1 MTTLVLAAGGSTPY
15 QDAGYPYPKELAEL
29 DGQPLIE
36 HVLTRLGSLA
46 EEPVVVVLD
55 AVADRKYCIADVVK
69 LVVPTAVA
77 RRVAATSGAACSA
90 LCAVGDVDPDADLL
104 VVNGDQFVDAN
115 LAGIVQ
121 RWRSSDLDAGTVVFD
136 ATHPRWSYVRVDGD
150 GHVVEAAEK
159 RPISR
164 LATAGIY
171 WFRRAADL
179 FDAIEA
185 VMLQSSGHDTVFY
198 ICPMLNE
205 LVLAGRRIG
214 VAHIRRD
221 EYHSFK
227 YPDELEEYVRDR
239 RTLVES
245 RR

>member
-36 HVLTRLGSLA
+36 HVLNRLGTLTD
-46 EEPVVVVLD
+46 EPVVVVLD
-55 AVADRKYCIADVVK
+55 AVADRKYCIGDVVK
-69 LVVPTAVA
+69 LVVPSAVA
-77 RRVAATSGAACSA
+77 RRVAPTSGAACSA
-90 LCAVGDVDPDADLL
+90 LCAIGDVDPDGDLL

-121 RWRSSDLDAGTVVFD
+121 RWRASDLDAGTVVFD
-136 ATHPRWSYVRVDGD
+136 ATHPRWSYVRVDERGL
-150 GHVVEAAEK
+150 VVEAAEK

-179 FDAIEA
+179 FDAVET
-185 VMLQSSGHDTVFY
+185 VMLQSSGHDAVFY